1 MNLFFK
7 VDFMD
12 LKELQEYVDK
22 WIKMIG
28 ETDWTKWNYF
38 ARLVEEAS
46 EIGEILSIQEGHK
59 KHKKIEDFDI
69 EVEIGDVL
77 FVTSALANCLGL
89 DLNKCFRKVQKKLNK
104 QFGKMS

>member
-1 MNLFFK
+1 
-7 VDFMD
+7 MD

-22 WIKMIG
+22 WIKTIG

-38 ARLVEEAS
+38 ARLVEEVS
-46 EIGEILSIQEGHK
+46 EIGEIVSIQEGHK

-89 DLNKCFRKVQKKLNK
+89 DLNECFRKVQKKLDE
-104 QFGKMS
+104 QFGKMR